1 MKQIIETVINYSEG
15 KDVEKVNRI
24 VAPFKQTQGVKLV
37 NVEMDKDY
45 HRVVVSVFGE
55 KEGLKQSI
63 LESCRIAIKEI
74 DLNHHSGEH
83 ARMGAIDVIPLIP
96 ISNVSMQ
103 ECIDLSYQIGEML
116 AKQLRLPIYFYEKS
130 AKTPQRENL
139 AVIRKGEFEGLS
151 AKMGKSE
158 WIPDV
163 GPSSPHPT
171 AGATAVGA
179 RMPLVAYNI
188 DLATENLSVAQS
200 IAKCIRH
207 SNGGFRYIKA
217 GGVAIKERGITQVTM
232 NITDYT
238 QTSIYRV
245 FETVKMEAARYGVA
259 ITGSEIV
266 GLVPMQAL
274 LDSASYYLQLTH
286 SLEGKVI
293 ETLVGVEDE

>member
-15 KDVEKVNRI
+15 RDVEKVNRI
-24 VAPFKQTQGVKLV
+24 VSPFKKTQGVKLV

-55 KEGLKQSI
+55 KESLAQAI
-63 LESCRIAIKEI
+63 LESCKIAVEEI
-74 DLNHHSGEH
+74 DLTQHTGQH

-96 ISNVSMQ
+96 ISNVTMQ
-103 ECIDLSYQIGEML
+103 ECIELSYQIGETL
-116 AKQLRLPIYFYEKS
+116 ASQLQLPIYFYEKS
-130 AKTPQRENL
+130 AKSNQRENL
-139 AVIRKGEFEGLS
+139 AVIRKGEFEGLK
-151 AKMGKSE
+151 AKMEKAE
-158 WIPDV
+158 WKPDV
-163 GPSSPHPT
+163 GPSQPHPT

-188 DLATENLSVAQS
+188 DLATEDLSIAQS

-207 SNGGFRYIKA
+207 SNGGFRFIKA
-217 GGVAIKERGITQVTM
+217 GGVSIKERGITQVTM

-245 FETVKMEAARYGVA
+245 FETVKMEAQRYGIAV
-259 ITGSEIV
+259 TGSEIV
-266 GLVPMQAL
+266 GLVPMEAL
-274 LDSASYYLQLTH
+274 LDSAAYYLRLTH

-293 ETLVGVEDE
+293 EALVGDENE